1 MNGMT
6 CREFD
11 EAVHAFVRVEL
22 LDLSVR
28 EAVIEH
34 AAHCDNC
41 ALRMGE
47 AGVLAEVTQAAAAS
61 VRELQAPEDLEHAL
75 LSVFRNQRWRRHVT
89 LWRTFEWVA
98 AGAAAAMLAV
108 VLWTSSSR
116 WKVQPSPAPKK
127 EFSSQSKQPL
137 DAQAPAS
144 SQPSDTAQGTGAE
157 APAAEAS
164 TAEAEETYAMSDFV
178 PVPFTDGMN
187 PDDPGMVVRVQ
198 LTRASLAELGY
209 PVAEVPEED
218 LIRADVLVGEDGWP
232 RGVRLV
238 R

>member
-11 EAVHAFVRVEL
+11 EVVHGFVRMEL
-22 LDLSVR
+22 LDMSVR

-41 ALRMGE
+41 AQRMGE
-47 AGVLAEVTQAAAAS
+47 AGVLADVTLAAAAS
-61 VRELQAPEDLEHAL
+61 LRELQLPQNLEPAL
-75 LSVFRNQRWRRHVT
+75 LAVFRNQRWRRHVT
-89 LWRTFEWVA
+89 LWRAFEWAA
-98 AGAAAAMLAV
+98 AGAAVAILAV
-108 VLWTSSSR
+108 VLWMASNRST
-116 WKVQPSPAPKK
+116 VQPTPAPKK
-127 EFSSQSKQPL
+127 DVSSQSKRPL
-137 DAQAPAS
+137 DAQGSAS
-144 SQPSDTAQGTGAE
+144 PQPNETDPQTEQETTTANAG
-157 APAAEAS
+157 
-164 TAEAEETYAMSDFV
+164 ETYVMSDFV
-178 PVPFTDGMN
+178 PVPFTEGIN
-187 PDDPGMVVRVQ
+187 ADDPGMVVRVQ

-209 PVAEVPEED
+209 PVAEVPDED

>member
-11 EAVHAFVRVEL
+11 EVVHGFVRMEL
-22 LDLSVR
+22 LDMSVR

-34 AAHCDNC
+34 TSHCDNC

-47 AGVLAEVTQAAAAS
+47 AGVLADLTEGAAAS
-61 VRELQAPEDLEHAL
+61 VRELQAPAELEPAL
-75 LSVFRNQRWRRHVT
+75 LSAFRNQRWRRHAP
-89 LWRTFEWVA
+89 LWRAFEWAA
-98 AGAAAAMLAV
+98 AGAAAAMLAA
-108 VLWTSSSR
+108 VLWTSSNRS
-116 WKVQPSPAPKK
+116 KVQPLPSPKK
-127 EFSSQSKQPL
+127 DVSSQSKQPV
-137 DAQAPAS
+137 DAQGPAS
-144 SQPSDTAQGTGAE
+144 SQLDETAQGAE
-157 APAAEAS
+157 VEAS
-164 TAEAEETYAMSDFV
+164 TGDAAETYAMSDFV
-178 PVPFTDGMN
+178 PVPFTDGIG
-187 PDDPGMVVRVQ
+187 PEDPGMVVRVQ

-209 PVAEVPEED
+209 PVAEAPDED